1 MRNRSGVATT
11 REAVARL
18 TLDQID
24 AEIERYH
31 IGMIR
36 AGTGQGAK
44 AFFKQLV
51 WMEAQREKLHG
62 VPAPQRDF
70 RKR

>member
-11 REAVARL
+11 GEAVAKL
-18 TLDQID
+18 TLDDID
-24 AEIERYH
+24 AEIERYRA
-31 IGMIR
+31 GMMR
-36 AGTGQGAK
+36 AGTGQAAK
-44 AFFKQLV
+44 AFFKGLV

-70 RKR
+70 RRR